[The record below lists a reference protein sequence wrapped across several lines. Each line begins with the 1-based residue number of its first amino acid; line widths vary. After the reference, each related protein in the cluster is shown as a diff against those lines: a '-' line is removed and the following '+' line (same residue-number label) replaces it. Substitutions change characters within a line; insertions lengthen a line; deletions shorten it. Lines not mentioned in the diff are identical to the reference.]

1 MFSRKSMMVSA
12 VNRRGKP
19 LHGFT
24 LVELLVVIGVI
35 ALLIALLLPAL
46 NKAREAAKRIACAS
60 NLRQLGTAARFY
72 ASDNK
77 DYILPNYNGGNSSGD
92 RWASLLM
99 HYLGF
104 RDTATRTRIQLYND
118 AMGDGL
124 PPKVFACPSASF
136 ATAPFLTATNSGNPT
151 HYAKN
156 RHISGGT
163 SLTDRNWIIMKS
175 NRVRL
180 SSEKFFLADSLWT
193 RDMSCIWP
201 WSVSSAHDTSYAHSA
216 IKNRVNMAYFDGHV
230 ALIDKRQMLLGTW
243 TNPGWFP

>member
-46 NKAREAAKRIACAS
+46 NKAREAAKRVACAS
-60 NLRQLGTAARFY
+60 NLRQLGTAVRFY

-77 DYILPNYNGGNSSGD
+77 DYILPNYNGGNSSGH
-92 RWASLLM
+92 RWFSLLM
-99 HYLGF
+99 HYFGF
-104 RDTATRTRIQLYND
+104 RDTATRTRIQLYTD
-118 AMGDGL
+118 AMGDGP

-136 ATAPFLTATNSGNPT
+136 ATGPWLAATGAENPT

-156 RHISGGT
+156 LHISGGT

-175 NRVRL
+175 NRVK
-180 SSEKFFLADSLWT
+180 SPSEKFFLADSLRAREMVNFLPWT
-193 RDMSCIWP
+193 
-201 WSVSSAHDTSYAHSA
+201 VSSAHDSRWDSNAD
-216 IKNRVNMAYFDGHV
+216 KNRVNVAYFDGHV
-230 ALIDKRQMLLGTW
+230 ALIDKKQMNWGKA
-243 TNPGWFP
+243 TNWLP

>member
-1 MFSRKSMMVSA
+1 MLSRKSMLVSA
-12 VNRRGKP
+12 VNRRGQP

-46 NKAREAAKRIACAS
+46 NKAREAANRIACAS
-60 NLRQLGTAARFY
+60 NLRQLGIAARFY

-77 DYILPNYNGGNSSGD
+77 NYILPNYNGGNSSGD
-92 RWASLLM
+92 RWFSLLM

-124 PPKVFACPSASF
+124 PPKVFACPSARF
-136 ATAPFLTATNSGNPT
+136 ATRPFLVATGAENPT

-156 RHISGGT
+156 LHISGGT

-180 SSEKFFLADSLWT
+180 SSEKFFLADSLRAREMVNNLPWT
-193 RDMSCIWP
+193 
-201 WSVSSAHDTSYAHSA
+201 VSSAHDARWDSNAD
-216 IKNRVNMAYFDGHV
+216 KNRVNVAYFDGHV
-230 ALIDKRQMLLGTW
+230 ALIDKKQMNWGRA
-243 TNPGWFP
+243 TNWLP